1 MIVVVDTNVFVR
13 DTHFLRKKGGQ
24 ELVRLLRATTGQLL
38 IPEIL
43 QKEYIDLAIRTAS
56 EERGKVEKSFSV
68 LGTLLGLRFDHSVP
82 DDDAVR
88 LGTERRL
95 DALKSLTLPDPL
107 TDEIKAAA
115 GTRSLGSRRPTSKS
129 DHGYKDCLIWESVL
143 RQPSGSEVRF
153 VSRDDK
159 AFFNGDEFHP
169 ELVAEARERGIT
181 VVGYRDLQRV
191 VEELT
196 RTNPTLNLAG
206 VEAQALA
213 EQAPDPAEQLTR
225 SAPFPRPAQAVNHDQ
240 PLPPGVA
247 DVAHQ
252 LAEAQKRFDGL
263 DMKVLA
269 YIAYLD
275 SPAKTELFSAMAD
288 AGVNPDVARNVADRL
303 AMNGFVTDT
312 GNHYLVVDR
321 STANLVA
328 PTVEAEIIAWLKK
341 HRGRNDK

>member
-13 DTHFLRKKGGQ
+13 DTHLLRKKGGP

-43 QKEYIDLAIRTAS
+43 QKEYIDLAVRTAG
-56 EERGKVEKSFSV
+56 EERGRVEKSFNL
-68 LGTLLGLRFDHSVP
+68 LGTLLGLSFDHSVP
-82 DDDAVR
+82 DDDALR
-88 LGTERRL
+88 LGAERRL
-95 DALKSLTLPDPL
+95 EALKSLTLSDPL

-115 GTRSLGSRRPTSKS
+115 GTRSLESRRPTSKS

-143 RQPSGSEVRF
+143 RQPPGSEVRF

-159 AFFNGDEFHP
+159 AFLDGEGFHP
-169 ELVAEARERGIT
+169 DLVAEARERGIT

-196 RTNPTLNLAG
+196 RTNPTLNLAAL
-206 VEAQALA
+206 EALDLA
-213 EQAPDPAEQLTR
+213 EQAPGPSEQPTR
-225 SAPFPRPAQAVNHDQ
+225 SAPVPRPAQAVDLGQ

-247 DVAHQ
+247 DVARQ
-252 LAEAQKRFDGL
+252 LAEAQKQFDGL

-275 SPAKTELFSAMAD
+275 SPAKTDLLSALAD

-303 AMNGFVTDT
+303 TVNGFVSDT
-312 GNHYLVVDR
+312 GHHYLAIDR
-321 STANLVA
+321 ATADLVA
-328 PTVEAEIIAWLKK
+328 PAVEAEIIAWLKK
-341 HRGRNDK
+341 HRGRNGK